1 MSLFDTCCFTGH
13 PPFFLPSL
21 FSALLFSWFFLLLLF
36 SFFLPN
42 FLFSLP
48 LLFPDPSPHHN
59 INKTCSYALEL
70 FYASIWKL
78 MVWQVGAARLDLF
91 HIYGLGYRPGDGVEE
106 GALGDWPQVDPVAEA
121 HTASWH
127 RMRLRGCG
135 NGHLQSTEAS
145 AVEVRE
151 RMGFTKMGRN
161 GMVLYWKNYRL

>member
-59 INKTCSYALEL
+59 IHKTCSYALEL
-70 FYASIWKL
+70 FYASVWKL

-91 HIYGLGYRPGDGVEE
+91 HIYWVGIQTRWWG
-106 GALGDWPQVDPVAEA
+106 W
-121 HTASWH
+121 
-127 RMRLRGCG
+127 RGCTG
-135 NGHLQSTEAS
+135 GLTSGRPCCRGSHSFLALHEAK
-145 AVEVRE
+145 
-151 RMGFTKMGRN
+151 RMWEWPSSVQGSVSSGS
-161 GMVLYWKNYRL
+161 